1 MSMYLMYV
9 PIVALMVGYTI
20 FVRRRAAS
28 ATANMRPAAIM
39 FFQRTGYCYADRPN
53 MPPEIQADRA
63 AQEAND
69 LVALGQKQTRGESYE
84 PETHYVRNHHGLP
97 VHFRSTFGYEKRAM
111 NSVSYRSAAWT
122 AELAVPSRVPLHI
135 ADKGLVGLVKG
146 VKEAFSN
153 TERHF
158 TPKASKRITTGIE
171 SIDKNFA
178 VWGEDEAAVRDV
190 FVRNPALADMLQN
203 WAELDVSVSAS
214 GAAFND
220 PSQSNMQAAMGGM
233 VGNMALGFDMSKR
246 MELSIPVH
254 DRVADLLLALVRA
267 TA

>member
-1 MSMYLMYV
+1 MV
-9 PIVALMVGYTI
+9 IPIFALMIGYTV
-20 FVRRRAAS
+20 FMRRRFAA
-28 ATANMRPAAIM
+28 AVTNMRPGAIM

-69 LVALGQKQTRGESYE
+69 LTAIGQKQMGRENYE
-84 PETHYVRNHHGLP
+84 HETHYVRNHHGLP
-97 VHFRSTFGYEKRAM
+97 VHFRTVFGYKKEAFK
-111 NSVSYRSAAWT
+111 SVSYRSAAWT
-122 AELAVPSRVPLHI
+122 ADLATPSRVALHI
-135 ADKGLVGLVKG
+135 ADKGLVGLAKG
-146 VKEAFSN
+146 VKEVFSN

-158 TPKASKRITTGIE
+158 TPTASKRITTGVE

-190 FVRNPALADMLQN
+190 FVRNPALAEMLQD
-203 WAELDVSVSAS
+203 WAELDVSVSGN

-220 PSQSNMQAAMGGM
+220 PHQSNMQAAMGGM
-233 VGNMALGFDMSKR
+233 VGNMALGLDMGKR
-246 MELSIPVH
+246 MELTIPVH